1 MNILITG
8 GTGFIGSALCDHL
21 LAKQHTVTVVSRKT
35 VHKRTDIG
43 FVQQI
48 KDLDTESSF
57 DVVIN
62 LAGEPIA
69 DKRWSVK
76 QKQTILSSRLDTT
89 KAIIAYLQTA
99 KTQPKLL
106 ISASAIG
113 FYGIEPSSAA
123 VTDPIDETGSSDE
136 SFASQVCREWEETA
150 LQAEELGI
158 RTCLLRIG
166 IVLGPKGGALKKM
179 LPPFKLGLGGKI
191 GDGSQWMPWIH
202 RDDLISI
209 MDFCIQEETLS
220 GPINCTAPN
229 PVTNLEFSKALGKA
243 LNRPTVIPMP
253 AVVIKTLM
261 GQMGEELLLS
271 GKKVVPQKL
280 ADAGFQ
286 FEYEQVLR
294 ALQNAVK

>member
-21 LAKQHTVTVVSRKT
+21 LAQQHTLTVVSRKT
-35 VHKRTDIG
+35 VHNRTDITFIQHIG
-43 FVQQI
+43 DI
-48 KDLDTESSF
+48 DADSSF

-69 DKRWSVK
+69 DKRWSEK
-76 QKQTILSSRLDTT
+76 QKQVILSSRLDTT

-99 KTQPKLL
+99 KSQPKLL

-113 FYGIEPSSAA
+113 FYGIQSNTASFTAS
-123 VTDPIDETGSSDE
+123 IDESGSSDE
-136 SFASQVCREWEETA
+136 SFASQLCLKWEEAA
-150 LQAEELGI
+150 LQAQELGI

-202 RDDLISI
+202 RDDLIRI
-209 MDFCIQEETLS
+209 MDFCIQEDTLS

-243 LNRPTVIPMP
+243 LNRPTILPMP
-253 AVVIKTLM
+253 AAVVKTLM

-280 ADAGFQ
+280 ANSGFQ
-286 FEYEQVLR
+286 FEFEQVLP